1 MPSGMK
7 TIGTILLL
15 SLLPEEVSECES
27 QREKKGSFF
36 FLFFLL
42 FGFFPSFPF
51 LLVRSLRRMYL
62 AGVLFW
68 AALKY
73 ARSKKTMYLGTLRN
87 THAKHAER
95 RKKEEKRKKRN
106 MPGLEANYR
115 FRMQNHRLQAARVQ
129 VCSVDVY
136 SWQLSPASETRTGEH
151 VDKALRV
158 TAYRFSCTRSDSTQS
173 CRMHKR

>member
-1 MPSGMK
+1 MVLFS
-7 TIGTILLL
+7 L
-15 SLLPEEVSECES
+15 SLSCPEEVSECE
-27 QREKKGSFF
+27 RRKGLF
-36 FLFFLL
+36 FLFLFLL

-51 LLVRSLRRMYL
+51 LLLLSLGRMYL
-62 AGVLFW
+62 AGGAFLGSSKVRPEQ
-68 AALKY
+68 K
-73 ARSKKTMYLGTLRN
+73 KKTMYLGTLRN

-95 RKKEEKRKKRN
+95 RKKEEKKGKEKKEICRDW
-106 MPGLEANYR
+106 GANCR

-151 VDKALRV
+151 VDKVLRV

-173 CRMHKR
+173 CCMHKR